1 MNTLNVV
8 SYSLYD
14 TRNTKYDSEVS
25 QSMQTIKTD
34 LGEISVTKETI
45 ESMVSL
51 NLADVKGVVG
61 SKKSI
66 IKEITDMLM
75 GNISENKIKET
86 SRTIKVEIKDNKP
99 LINLYIIIKYGVRIP
114 DIAWDIQNRVKENL
128 MEKLGIEINEIDIH
142 IQGIQFPK
150 KTQSRRDLV
159 ASNLFVKVF

>member
-1 MNTLNVV
+1 ML
-8 SYSLYD
+8 
-14 TRNTKYDSEVS
+14 
-25 QSMQTIKTD
+25 TIKTD

-45 ESMVSL
+45 GSIVSL

-61 SKKSI
+61 SRRSI
-66 IKEITDMLM
+66 IKEITDMLR
-75 GNISENKIKET
+75 GDTSENEIEEA

-128 MEKLGIEINEIDIH
+128 MKKLGININEIDIH
-142 IQGIQFPK
+142 VQGIQFPK

-159 ASNLFVKVF
+159 ASNLFIKVF